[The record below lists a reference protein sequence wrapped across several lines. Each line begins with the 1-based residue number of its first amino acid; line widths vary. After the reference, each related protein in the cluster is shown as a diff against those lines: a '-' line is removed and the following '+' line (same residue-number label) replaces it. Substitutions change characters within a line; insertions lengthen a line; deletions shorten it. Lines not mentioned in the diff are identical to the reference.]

1 MIGKLFDKFIEWT
14 LNRQEA
20 HMLKKATPK
29 RKMSPAR
36 RRANARRRSS
46 KK

>member
-1 MIGKLFDKFIEWT
+1 MIGKLFDKFVEWT

-20 HMLKKATPK
+20 HMLKKSTPK
-29 RKMSPAR
+29 KKMSPAR

>member
-1 MIGKLFDKFIEWT
+1 MIGKLFDKFVEWT
-14 LNRQEA
+14 LNRQED
-20 HMLKKATPK
+20 HMLKKAKPK

-36 RRANARRRSS
+36 RRANARRRPS

>member
-1 MIGKLFDKFIEWT
+1 MIGKLFDKFVEWT

-20 HMLKKATPK
+20 HMLKKETPK
-29 RKMSPAR
+29 KKMSPAR
-36 RRANARRRSS
+36 RKANARRRSS

>member
-1 MIGKLFDKFIEWT
+1 MIGKLFDKFVEWT

-20 HMLKKATPK
+20 HMLKKSKPK
-29 RKMSPAR
+29 RKTSRVR

>member
-1 MIGKLFDKFIEWT
+1 MISRLFDRFIEWT

-29 RKMSPAR
+29 KKMSPAR

>member
-1 MIGKLFDKFIEWT
+1 MISRLFDRFIEWT
-14 LNRQEA
+14 LNRQGA

-29 RKMSPAR
+29 KKMSPAR
-36 RRANARRRSS
+36 KRANARKRSS